1 MMKILVL
8 GADGMLGHQ
17 LVASLRGR
25 HDVAATVR
33 QAANKYASVAE
44 AMPDKV
50 FASVDTRDFS
60 LVEDA
65 FATFVPDAVIN
76 AVGIVKQR
84 QEAKDAIDSILVNAL
99 LPHRLA
105 ELCVRRGVRMVHLST
120 DCVFSGRQGC
130 YSDDALHDARD
141 LYGRSKSMGEV
152 EGPGV
157 VTLRTSIIGLELARK
172 ASLIEWFLAQVGEIR
187 GFNRAIYSGFTTLEM
202 ARIVET
208 LLLGPEAASGIYNVS
223 SGPIDKYTLLSAL
236 NERLGCPVTIRP
248 DDSFECDRS
257 LESSRFRATFGY
269 QPPSWDR
276 MLDELAGQIHAR
288 VEGRV

>member
-25 HDVAATVR
+25 HDVAGTVR
-33 QAANKYASVAE
+33 QPANMYASLAD
-44 AMPDKV
+44 ALPGKV
-50 FASVDTRDFS
+50 FASVDTRDFP

-65 FATFVPDAVIN
+65 FSTFAPDAVVN

-84 QEAKDAIDSILVNAL
+84 KEAKDAIDSILVNAL

-105 ELCVRRGVRMVHLST
+105 ELCVRHGVRLVHLST
-120 DCVFSGRQGC
+120 DCVFSGRQGR
-130 YSDDALHDARD
+130 YTDDALHDARD

-157 VTLRTSIIGLELARK
+157 TTLRTSIIGLELARK
-172 ASLIEWFLAQVGEIR
+172 ASLIEWFLAQAGEIR
-187 GFNRAIYSGFTTLEM
+187 GFTRAIYSGFTTLEM
-202 ARIVET
+202 ARIIEA
-208 LLLGPEAASGIYNVS
+208 LLLRPEAVFGIYNVS
-223 SGPIDKYTLLSAL
+223 SDPIDKYTLLSAL
-236 NERLGCPVTIRP
+236 NERLGSPVTVRP

-257 LESSRFRATFGY
+257 LDSLRFRATFGY
-269 QPPSWDR
+269 EPPSWDR

-288 VEGRV
+288 AEGMA